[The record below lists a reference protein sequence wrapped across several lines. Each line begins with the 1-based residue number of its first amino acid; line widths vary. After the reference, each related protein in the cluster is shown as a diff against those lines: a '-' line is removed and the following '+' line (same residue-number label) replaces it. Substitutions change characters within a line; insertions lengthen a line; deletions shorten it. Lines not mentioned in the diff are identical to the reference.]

1 MASIIISDDTMK
13 DVPEVR
19 KMVNDLLKG
28 NIGISQ
34 FFKFLHDNNLE
45 TKVNYINKDVEP
57 SVLDDFI
64 GDTLCNIF
72 CYKKSEHED
81 TENYTEDEENDEE
94 EIEDNEYEKP
104 EFIKKSNE
112 VYEKD
117 VKDTVVF
124 AKRLIDDYGDSEE
137 DDIEHAKAVKLF
149 YSLMLLARTY
159 RQKASKGDE
168 KFNIPNFV
176 PENILKFI
184 ESLDLP
190 TDKIKAASERGKSTH
205 YKMKNYKSFEEFEK
219 NMKYAYGI
227 ENVWKPTKEVPEWF
241 ESVRN
246 MLYRKFYPTEDI
258 LIDESEWNEFKK
270 WKEENNKKSSTSNK
284 TTVSASVRTNK
295 TSAKKTTTKS
305 SKTDTG
311 TKLKEFKGYSD
322 YIFLNSPVEDDARDL
337 LLSYA
342 ANMDERCKDLY
353 KQLIDLKKRHKL
365 VKLVK
370 YFNEKTD
377 NEDIGFA
384 EL

>member
-1 MASIIISDDTMK
+1 
-13 DVPEVR
+13 
-19 KMVNDLLKG
+19 
-28 NIGISQ
+28 
-34 FFKFLHDNNLE
+34 
-45 TKVNYINKDVEP
+45 
-57 SVLDDFI
+57 
-64 GDTLCNIF
+64 
-72 CYKKSEHED
+72 
-81 TENYTEDEENDEE
+81 
-94 EIEDNEYEKP
+94 
-104 EFIKKSNE
+104 
-112 VYEKD
+112 
-117 VKDTVVF
+117 
-124 AKRLIDDYGDSEE
+124 
-137 DDIEHAKAVKLF
+137 
-149 YSLMLLARTY
+149 
-159 RQKASKGDE
+159 
-168 KFNIPNFV
+168 
-176 PENILKFI
+176 
-184 ESLDLP
+184 
-190 TDKIKAASERGKSTH
+190 
-205 YKMKNYKSFEEFEK
+205 
-219 NMKYAYGI
+219 
-227 ENVWKPTKEVPEWF
+227 
-241 ESVRN
+241 